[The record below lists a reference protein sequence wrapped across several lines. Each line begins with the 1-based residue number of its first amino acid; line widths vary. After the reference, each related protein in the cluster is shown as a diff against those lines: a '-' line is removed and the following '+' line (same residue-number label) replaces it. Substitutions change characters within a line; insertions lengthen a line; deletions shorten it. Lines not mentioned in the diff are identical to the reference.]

1 MERNFELV
9 NGRWIGDGHPCFI
22 IAEIGQNHQG
32 DVTVAKELIRMA
44 KECGADCV
52 KFQKSDL
59 TNKFTKSVLERPY
72 ESPHAFAN
80 NYGDHKRFLE
90 FSSDEYHELKQYAAS
105 VNILFSAS
113 AMDESSL
120 DFLVQLGVPFVKI
133 GSGDANNF
141 LLLEKVAKTQLPVIY
156 STGK

>member
-32 DVTVAKELIRMA
+32 DVNVAKQLIKTA
-44 KECGADCV
+44 KDCGADCV
-52 KFQKSDL
+52 KFQKSHL
-59 TNKFTKSVLERPY
+59 TTKFTKSVLERTY
-72 ESPHAFAN
+72 DSPHAFGN
-80 NYGDHKRFLE
+80 TYGDHKRFLE
-90 FSSDEYHELKQYAAS
+90 FSADQYQDLKQYAAS
-105 VNILFSAS
+105 LNILFSAS

-120 DFLVQLGVPFVKI
+120 DFLVQLGVPFIKI

-141 LLLEKVAKTQLPVIY
+141 LLLEKVAKTRLPVIY